1 MKEKVKREIVT
12 WIIVIAVV
20 LILRAF
26 FVQAYVIPTP
36 SMEKTLLVGDALL
49 VNRFIY
55 GIKIPVPFS
64 VHQIPLIPGR
74 LPRRGEIVV
83 FQYPYEKRDF
93 VKRCIAIE
101 RDTVQLINKVL
112 YINGEEISE
121 PYTRHADYHVYEP
134 INLDRMLYQRTWEQA
149 KLYDILNVHV
159 RDNFGP
165 VVVPDDYVF
174 VMGDNRDNSMDSRFW
189 GPLHKKNLKGKPL
202 FIYFSFDLGRE
213 AKSLFDIIKIWQWK
227 SIRLM
232 RIGRVA

>member
-1 MKEKVKREIVT
+1 
-12 WIIVIAVV
+12 
-20 LILRAF
+20 
-26 FVQAYVIPTP
+26 
-36 SMEKTLLVGDALL
+36 
-49 VNRFIY
+49 
-55 GIKIPVPFS
+55 
-64 VHQIPLIPGR
+64 
-74 LPRRGEIVV
+74 
-83 FQYPYEKRDF
+83 
-93 VKRCIAIE
+93 
-101 RDTVQLINKVL
+101 VQLINKVL

-134 INLDRMLYQRTWEQA
+134 VNLDRMLYQRTWEQA

-213 AKSLFDIIKIWQWK
+213 AKSLFDIMKIWQWK

>member
-1 MKEKVKREIVT
+1 MKEKIKREIVT

-20 LILRAF
+20 LVLRAF

-55 GIKIPVPFS
+55 GVKIPVPFS

-93 VKRCIAIE
+93 VKRCVAIE
-101 RDTVQLINKVL
+101 RDTVQVINKVL
-112 YINGEEISE
+112 YINGKETSE
-121 PYTRHADYHVYEP
+121 SYVRHADF
-134 INLDRMLYQRTWEQA
+134 RMFESVDLNPELYQREWEQA
-149 KLYDILNVHV
+149 ELYDILGKYV

-165 VVVPDDYVF
+165 VVVPEDYIF

-202 FIYFSFDLGRE
+202 FIYFSFELGRE
-213 AKSLFDIIKIWQWK
+213 ARSLLDIIKVWQWK

>member
-1 MKEKVKREIVT
+1 MNEKIKKEVLT
-12 WIIVIAVV
+12 WVIVIAVV
-20 LILRAF
+20 LVLRAF

-64 VHQIPLIPGR
+64 VHQIPLVPGR
-74 LPRRGEIVV
+74 LPKRGEIVV
-83 FQYPYEKRDF
+83 FQYPFEKRDF
-93 VKRCIAIE
+93 VKRCVAIE
-101 RDTVQLINKVL
+101 GDTVQLINKIV
-112 YINGEEISE
+112 YINGEKISE
-121 PYTRHADYHVYEP
+121 PYTHHSDQNVYKAVNIDP
-134 INLDRMLYQRTWEQA
+134 KLYQKKWEQA
-149 KLYDILNVHV
+149 ELYDILNLHV

-165 VVVPDDYVF
+165 VIVPDDYVF

-202 FIYFSFDLGRE
+202 FIYFSFELGRD
-213 AKSLFDIIKIWQWK
+213 AQSLWDIIKFWQWK
-227 SIRLM
+227 SIRFM